1 MRMASQSSICMF
13 LHRNWAKLPGV
24 SLSIPN
30 TFPFKCFSNA
40 VVYNFYQS
48 VNSLAGISQRLL
60 KWQSLVHQTDCIP
73 PSCSIL
79 LFFFY
84 RLPSIPKPAVIPSVR
99 GWSLTVPDLWNDDR
113 GAWAP
118 YPSVF
123 ISHFCP
129 PPLPLP
135 PPPPP
140 PPPHMLHWALVV
152 VTLTVTDVP
161 GPTGL
166 ETPPKSSQPWPQP
179 AGRVPEQG
187 LYRLEVREWWKE
199 LLLRVR
205 QVSTVRGRQRKDC
218 WSKKKLT
225 KPSLGALNILCF
237 LCVPLAEFKLL
248 E

>member
-1 MRMASQSSICMF
+1 MLLCTISI
-13 LHRNWAKLPGV
+13 
-24 SLSIPN
+24 SLS
-30 TFPFKCFSNA
+30 TH
-40 VVYNFYQS
+40 
-48 VNSLAGISQRLL
+48 SLALVSDSLNS
-60 KWQSLVHQTDCIP
+60 SLVPKTGCIP

-84 RLPSIPKPAVIPSVR
+84 HLPSIPKPAVIPSVR
-99 GWSLTVPDLWNDDR
+99 GWCLTVPDLWNDDR

-123 ISHFCP
+123 ISHLCP
-129 PPLPLP
+129 PPLP

-140 PPPHMLHWALVV
+140 PPPRMLDWALVV

-161 GPTGL
+161 GRTGL

-179 AGRVPEQG
+179 PGWVPQQG
-187 LYRLEVREWWKE
+187 LYRLEVSEWWKE
-199 LLLRVR
+199 LLVRVR
-205 QVSTVRGRQRKDC
+205 QVSTLRERQRKDC

-225 KPSLGALNILCF
+225 KSSLGALNSLCF

-248 E
+248 EWCDLFHVINLFWVVHCII